1 MNAATHTAPPKTA
14 NMVDSAAPAAGAP
27 VAAAAA
33 VGSKKAASQEPR
45 RVKFSVGTKYQV
57 ETVIGEGAYG
67 VVCSAIHRPTGIKV
81 AIKKIQPF
89 DHTMCV
95 PSGGFLLCRIFR

>member
-1 MNAATHTAPPKTA
+1 
-14 NMVDSAAPAAGAP
+14 MVDSTAAAPAAGAP
-27 VAAAAA
+27 AAAAAAAA
-33 VGSKKAASQEPR
+33 VAAGSKKAAPQEPR

-89 DHTMCV
+89 DHTM
-95 PSGGFLLCRIFR
+95 